1 MSLDQTL
8 SIMQSRGDTPGAA
21 PYLFVLL
28 EADRPLEGGSR
39 HLLEG
44 IREVTLGRG
53 TARTVERSGDRL
65 VLRFPDR
72 RMSSMHARIELGPM
86 AMLFDPGSKNGSFVG
101 DRRVDQHPLRDG
113 DLLQLGH
120 TFLLYRSS
128 LPELSGQGPDV
139 SMADLADRPA
149 GLATLSPAWALHAE
163 QLSRVAASAV
173 PVLVQGE
180 TGTGKELVARAIHE
194 RSGRKGVLV
203 AVNCGALPEALVESE
218 LFGYRKGAFSGALED
233 RPGLVRS
240 ADGGTLFLDEIG
252 DMPLPSQV
260 ALLRVLQEGEV
271 MAVGATKPVR
281 VDLRVVAATHHKV
294 GDLVASGKFREDL
307 LARLSGFVVEVPPL
321 RQRREDLGL
330 LIAAV
335 LPRAAGGKAGRVTFS
350 MNAARALLLY
360 RWPLNVREL
369 ERALEAAV
377 VLSSDGIIQREHLP
391 AGVGGEAAPPA
402 ERAAVELGP
411 EDAALKARLLLLL
424 EQHQGN
430 ISAVARELGKA
441 RVQIRRWIKRFDLAV
456 ADDGG
461 DD

>member
-1 MSLDQTL
+1 VSLDQTL
-8 SIMQSRGDTPGAA
+8 SIMQSRGDTPGSA

-39 HLLEG
+39 HLLSG
-44 IREVTLGRG
+44 IREVTIGRG

-72 RMSSMHARIELGPM
+72 RMSSMHARLELGPM
-86 AMLFDPGSKNGSFVG
+86 VMLFDPGSKNGSFVG

-120 TFLLYRSS
+120 TFFLYRSA
-128 LPELSGQGPDV
+128 LPEVSGEPDA
-139 SMADLADRPA
+139 SSATPGDRPP
-149 GLATLSPAWALHAE
+149 GLATLSPTWALQAE
-163 QLSRVAASAV
+163 QVRRVAASPV

-194 RSGRKGVLV
+194 LSCRKGALV

-271 MAVGATKPVR
+271 MAVGATKPTR

-307 LARLSGFVVEVPPL
+307 MARLCGFVVEVPPL
-321 RQRREDLGL
+321 RQRREDLGML
-330 LIAAV
+330 VAAV
-335 LPRAAGGKAGRVTFS
+335 LPRAAGARASRITLS

-369 ERALEAAV
+369 ERALEAAS
-377 VLSSDGIIQREHLP
+377 VLTSDGVIQREHLP
-391 AGVGGEAAPPA
+391 ASVGGDAPAADRAPA
-402 ERAAVELGP
+402 DLGP
-411 EDAALKARLLLLL
+411 EDAALRAKLLLLL
-424 EQHQGN
+424 EQHAGN
-430 ISAVARELGKA
+430 ISAVAREMGKA
-441 RVQIRRWIKRFDLAV
+441 RVQIRRWIKRFEIAV
-456 ADDGG
+456 VDEEED
-461 DD
+461 